1 MTQREANIMCEGVQ
15 LDVPNIISKYFV
27 LIMTCI
33 FYSPILPIAIPIAFG
48 GSVMSYFTYKYMILR
63 VHKMPEMFGDLMATF
78 FASLMPLI
86 MVVWAIAYAV
96 FITEIN
102 RAYSKDFH
110 NEYSNDTG
118 GQNNTA
124 VIKADS
130 NIKLSG
136 EKAGASEV

>member
-1 MTQREANIMCEGVQ
+1 MCEGTP
-15 LDVPNIISKYFV
+15 LDVSNLISKYFV

-33 FYSPILPIAIPIAFG
+33 FYSPVIPLAIPIAFG

-86 MVVWAIAYAV
+86 MVVWAISYVV

-102 RAYSKDFH
+102 RTYAKDFH
-110 NEYSNDTG
+110 TEYSRDMGKDVSNSTDGSTEAIKSSNDLTKS
-118 GQNNTA
+118 
-124 VIKADS
+124 VKLADT
-130 NIKLSG
+130 
-136 EKAGASEV
+136 